1 MKLIIEILR
10 QKDRTSEPYRQTIAY
25 EALPDDTVATLLN
38 KLNAEPALTDTVGAP
53 VGTIHWQCSCLQ
65 KKCGACAMRIN
76 GTPRLAC
83 DTKLGE
89 FIKGRHCLE
98 PLRKF
103 PTVRDLIVD
112 RSVMMDNLRAIGNW
126 LEQPAVQTEKA
137 AQLCYDASRCLQCGC
152 CLEVCPN
159 FTADG
164 SFYGAA
170 AFVPASKVLSQLKK
184 ENRQNLPQNYRKNIY
199 SGCGK
204 SLSCQDICPAGIDVE
219 QKLVNSNA
227 VAVWKRFFKASQ

>member
-1 MKLIIEILR
+1 MKLLIEILR
-10 QKDRTSEPYRQTIAY
+10 QASRTSAPYKQTIAY
-25 EALPDDTVATLLN
+25 EAPPEDTVATLL
-38 KLNAEPALTDTVGAP
+38 KRLNSEEKLTDTSKSP
-53 VGTIHWQCSCLQ
+53 VGSIYWQCSCLQ

-83 DTKLGE
+83 DAKLGE
-89 FIKGRHCLE
+89 FKRGRLVLE
-98 PLRKF
+98 PLKKF

-112 RSVMMDNLRAIGNW
+112 RGVMMENLKAIHNW
-126 LEQPAVQTEKA
+126 LEQSARQSEKTVD
-137 AQLCYDASRCLQCGC
+137 LRYDASRCLQCGC

-170 AFVPASKVLSQLKK
+170 AFVPASRILAQAEKDNPQALAAYYK
-184 ENRQNLPQNYRKNIY
+184 ENIF

-204 SLSCQDICPAGIDVE
+204 SLSCHHICPAEIDVE
-219 QKLVNSNA
+219 HKLANANA
-227 VAVWKRFFKASQ
+227 VAVWKRYFR